1 MTQKENQEPPNGRL
15 IGYARV
21 STDDQS
27 LNSQIQALKEHG
39 VDARLIFK
47 DKASGVRM
55 ERSGLEACL
64 TALREGDLLIVW
76 RLDRLGRSLKHLI
89 EIVEQL
95 QARGAGLRSLQ
106 DGVIDTT
113 TASRQL
119 IFAMFSAL
127 AQFERNLISER
138 TRAGLAGD
146 RRFCGAAVV
155 PIPRRTR
162 NAGTPE
168 GIPAFFGHDPSLS
181 IRAGSHLRE
190 IIRHTFAIESRSQ
203 IDFLDHP
210 LLPLDHS
217 PKTLPEDASNGADR
231 EPQTRQPTHE
241 SRWTPEDPSV
251 PA

>member
-1 MTQKENQEPPNGRL
+1 LTQEENQEPPNGRL

-47 DKASGVRM
+47 DKASGVRR

-95 QARGAGLRSLQ
+95 QARGVGLRSLQ

-113 TASRQL
+113 TASGQL
-119 IFAMFSAL
+119 VFAMFSAL

-138 TRAGLAGD
+138 TRAGLAATRKRGRKGG
-146 RRFCGAAVV
+146 RRRMSADDPRVITALAVHQNKN
-155 PIPRRTR
+155 INISEYCRKQ
-162 NAGTPE
+162 
-168 GIPAFFGHDPSLS
+168 GIS
-181 IRAGSHLRE
+181 RATYYKRLQRAKQGE
-190 IIRHTFAIESRSQ
+190 
-203 IDFLDHP
+203 
-210 LLPLDHS
+210 
-217 PKTLPEDASNGADR
+217 
-231 EPQTRQPTHE
+231 
-241 SRWTPEDPSV
+241 
-251 PA
+251 